1 MSIYYD
7 QPYDHKF
14 DTSSDVKIMFFDKT
28 LYEGTIWTITP
39 RDVHGKIIP
48 MPPEKDCTEPG
59 SKGAIT
65 KWNWLKKADVLELEL
80 HKTEEK

>member
-1 MSIYYD
+1 MPIYYD

-14 DTSSDVKIMFFDKT
+14 DTSSDVKIVFFDKT

-39 RDVHGKIIP
+39 RDAYGKIIP
-48 MPPEKDCTEPG
+48 TPPEKDCTEPG